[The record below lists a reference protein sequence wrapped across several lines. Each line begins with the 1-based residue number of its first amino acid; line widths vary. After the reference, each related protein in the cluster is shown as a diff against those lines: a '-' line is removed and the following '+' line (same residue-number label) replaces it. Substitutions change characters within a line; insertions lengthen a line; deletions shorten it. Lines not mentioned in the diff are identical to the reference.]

1 MGRSFDPATK
11 RHGDA
16 LRPSSASMG
25 YVTHVLAAL
34 SLEFLAFQIFP
45 LYRSDDCMLTEVM
58 GCLGQR

>member
-1 MGRSFDPATK
+1 MERSVNSATK
-11 RHGDA
+11 RHGYS
-16 LRPSSASMG
+16 LIPPGASMG

-45 LYRSDDCMLTEVM
+45 LYRSNDCMLTEVM